1 MWTSTEINTNLRY
14 LLQKQGNVL
23 KLRGGSDNRGS
34 TYLFSFHDAIQS
46 SLLRLI
52 NKHDFQYPPS
62 VKLHKEPFWYNLK
75 GFSTKDKTKSSTKKK
90 KIESKVKKNLKRKNK
105 MDSDDECEDD
115 EDDSEP
121 PKKSV
126 KKLKGRTRKKKRKSK
141 NSGKNKNK
149 AKTKDKEADRDITD
163 EKDNNKEKEKH
174 SHVHEPIK
182 RRSTVKLQGDL
193 ECSNPIYHWQRHKT
207 QEKILLFLTFGG
219 KVIGLEGTVQA
230 DNHNRVARFD
240 IEVKIEKD
248 KNEDDLDDV
257 LGDVDPQIKVQQNR
271 NKNDSN
277 ISSNNSNSN
286 NNNADVTCLPRT
298 FEVEYEHEP

>member
-126 KKLKGRTRKKKRKSK
+126 KKLKGRTRKKKE
-141 NSGKNKNK
+141 K
-149 AKTKDKEADRDITD
+149 AKIVEKTKTKQKQKIKKQIVTSLMKKITTKKKKNIHMYMNQS
-163 EKDNNKEKEKH
+163 KDDQ
-174 SHVHEPIK
+174 
-182 RRSTVKLQGDL
+182 L
-193 ECSNPIYHWQRHKT
+193 
-207 QEKILLFLTFGG
+207 
-219 KVIGLEGTVQA
+219 
-230 DNHNRVARFD
+230 
-240 IEVKIEKD
+240 
-248 KNEDDLDDV
+248 
-257 LGDVDPQIKVQQNR
+257 
-271 NKNDSN
+271 
-277 ISSNNSNSN
+277 
-286 NNNADVTCLPRT
+286 
-298 FEVEYEHEP
+298 